1 MTPDESIRR
10 PRAPNMVWFLVSL
23 VVLAFGSCLV
33 MSIVAWQEATLVR
46 NLNAEMQAL
55 RDERQQVED
64 HFAAMQATATVVE
77 GRLATLEANDPARQ
91 ISQMK
96 AHLDAARNEEDLEA
110 IKATL
115 VDVQA
120 TVNAFQSSL
129 DELAAKTESLE
140 AQNRAMELPAEI
152 HLNVARQRQSHN
164 LSCESSAA
172 SMAARYHGVDL
183 SESQAAA
190 SLPRNDNPYLGFRGN
205 VDGPTG
211 GIEDYGVYAGPV
223 TSVLNDWGLQAT
235 VVEGG
240 VQGIQAALARGNPV
254 IAWVTYNCLPSTP
267 VETIIG
273 GQTVSLVPN
282 QHVVVITGYNAE
294 GVWAN
299 DPWDGLEDF
308 YTYAELE
315 RGMSYFDDMAI
326 EVSTR

>member
-1 MTPDESIRR
+1 MTPDESARR
-10 PRAPNMVWFLVSL
+10 PRAPSIVWFLVGL

-33 MSIVAWQEATLVR
+33 MSMVAWQEATLVR
-46 NLNAEMQAL
+46 NLSAEMHTL
-55 RDERQQVED
+55 RGERQQIEGQFV
-64 HFAAMQATATVVE
+64 AVQATATIVE
-77 GRLATLEANDPARQ
+77 ARLATLEANDPARQ
-91 ISQMK
+91 IAQLQ
-96 AHLDAARNEEDLEA
+96 AHLDAASNEEELA
-110 IKATL
+110 ALKTTM

-129 DELAAKTESLE
+129 DDLAAKTESLE

-152 HLNVARQRQSHN
+152 RLSVPRQRQTHN

-172 SMAARYHGVDL
+172 SMAAQYHGVDL
-183 SESQAAA
+183 TENQVVA

-223 TSVLNDWGLQAT
+223 MAVLNDWGLRAT
-235 VVEGG
+235 AVEQG
-240 VQGIQAALARGNPV
+240 VEGIQAALARGNPV
-254 IAWVTYNCLPSTP
+254 IAWVPYDCLPSTP
-267 VETIIG
+267 VETTID
-273 GQTVSLVPN
+273 GQVVSLVPN
-282 QHVVVITGYNAE
+282 QHVVVITGFNAD

-308 YTYAELE
+308 YRYAQLD
-315 RGMSYFDDMAI
+315 RGMSYFDYMAI